1 MIRAGVEAMGMKL
14 LAADGHRSDTVT
26 AVHSP
31 ADSPEALK
39 NLLTTLRTKHR
50 LVLAGGQE
58 SLQGKIFR
66 IGHLGFIDDADA
78 YTILAL
84 LEAGLIDTGL
94 RTRGGLAIAA
104 AQSEARGAVAPA
116 EPVSVG

>member
-1 MIRAGVEAMGMKL
+1 
-14 LAADGHRSDTVT
+14 
-26 AVHSP
+26 VHSP
-31 ADSPEALK
+31 ADTPEALK
-39 NLLTTLRTKHR
+39 NLLTTLRTTHG

-66 IGHLGFIDDADA
+66 VGHLGFIDDADA

-94 RTRGGLAIAA
+94 RTRGGLATAA
-104 AQSEARGAVAPA
+104 AQAAARGTVARAEAVT
-116 EPVSVG
+116 VG

>member
-1 MIRAGVEAMGMKL
+1 
-14 LAADGHRSDTVT
+14 
-26 AVHSP
+26 
-31 ADSPEALK
+31 
-39 NLLTTLRTKHR
+39 
-50 LVLAGGQE
+50 
-58 SLQGKIFR
+58 LQGKIFR
-66 IGHLGFIDDADA
+66 IGHLGFIDDGDA

-94 RTRGGLAIAA
+94 RTRGGLGIAA

>member
-1 MIRAGVEAMGMKL
+1 
-14 LAADGHRSDTVT
+14 
-26 AVHSP
+26 
-31 ADSPEALK
+31 
-39 NLLTTLRTKHR
+39 LRTAHN

-94 RTRGGLAIAA
+94 RTRGGLAVGA
-104 AQSEARGAVAPA
+104 AQAAARGAVAQA